1 MNIKKESTANPPT
14 AKDEPK
20 TRLNSSDQSDAP
32 HKPFQA
38 AHDEFFQKIA
48 TIWEDAQHRSLD
60 AQFEL
65 QRGLQQAWQSQDPK
79 DFQDTH
85 EKYQRV
91 LEEAAND
98 ATALQRYADAYE
110 EYKSAVAKAL
120 AKGTP
125 GDLDPLTLSAIAQ
138 SLALVAQVAGQVPRP
153 PQKDE
158 AAR

>member
-1 MNIKKESTANPPT
+1 VRE
-14 AKDEPK
+14 
-20 TRLNSSDQSDAP
+20 SSDQSDAA

-38 AHDEFFQKIA
+38 AHDEYFQNLA
-48 TIWEDAQHRSLD
+48 TIWEDTQRRSLD

-79 DFQDTH
+79 DFQDAY

-98 ATALQRYADAYE
+98 ATPLQRHADAYE
-110 EYKSAVAKAL
+110 EYKSAVAKAM
-120 AKGTP
+120 AKGNP
-125 GDLDPLTLSAIAQ
+125 ENLDPLTLSAIAQ
-138 SLALVAQVAGQVPRP
+138 SLALVAQVAGQVPQP